1 MSTVFHAL
9 SDDVLFVRADSRF
22 GLFLLSVRRRSLRCG
37 ARNLG
42 EAPRE
47 PPRNVRDR
55 GMITLVLGTGSTQE
69 DEKDSILLVSFC
81 SSF

>member
-9 SDDVLFVRADSRF
+9 SDDVLFVRAGSRF
-22 GLFLLSVRRRSLRCG
+22 ELFLLSVRRRSLRCG

-47 PPRNVRDR
+47 PPRNV
-55 GMITLVLGTGSTQE
+55 
-69 DEKDSILLVSFC
+69 
-81 SSF
+81 